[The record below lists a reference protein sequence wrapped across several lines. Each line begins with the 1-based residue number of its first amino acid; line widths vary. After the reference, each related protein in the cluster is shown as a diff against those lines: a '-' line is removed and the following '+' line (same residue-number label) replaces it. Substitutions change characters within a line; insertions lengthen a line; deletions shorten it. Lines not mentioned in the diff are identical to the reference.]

1 MDYVKTEVLQENQLN
16 RAAELML
23 SGHVVA
29 FPTETVYG
37 LGAPIFCEETV
48 RKIFLAKGRPSDN
61 PLIAHVSSMAMV
73 EQIAREIPQDFYTL
87 SDAFFPGPLTL
98 VLKKHT
104 NVPASVSAGLDT
116 IALRMPSNEIARALI
131 DKVAEPIVAP
141 SANLSGRPSSTNH
154 LHVIEDFDRKIAAVI
169 ASSPSEIGIEST
181 VVSLLEEV
189 PVILRPGHITASD
202 LQEVLGKPV
211 QYHKSLQGG
220 AIKGP
225 VASPG
230 MKYRHYAPNANVIL
244 FFEEESMQDYISK
257 NAYKK
262 LFILFENMVTS
273 KHLYAHFRSADLEGC
288 DEVLLHCSDR
298 VQKDL
303 GLMNR
308 ILKASERL

>member
-116 IALRMPSNEIARALI
+116 IALRMPSNEIARA
-131 DKVAEPIVAP
+131 
-141 SANLSGRPSSTNH
+141 
-154 LHVIEDFDRKIAAVI
+154 
-169 ASSPSEIGIEST
+169 
-181 VVSLLEEV
+181 
-189 PVILRPGHITASD
+189 
-202 LQEVLGKPV
+202 
-211 QYHKSLQGG
+211 
-220 AIKGP
+220 
-225 VASPG
+225 
-230 MKYRHYAPNANVIL
+230 
-244 FFEEESMQDYISK
+244 
-257 NAYKK
+257 
-262 LFILFENMVTS
+262 
-273 KHLYAHFRSADLEGC
+273 
-288 DEVLLHCSDR
+288 
-298 VQKDL
+298 
-303 GLMNR
+303 
-308 ILKASERL
+308 